1 MAVSQEESVE
11 ITQAEVLPEA
21 TVVFAG
27 SPAAAARGEA
37 PLKSHPKDK
46 KDNQGSVPAQQCQS
60 WAQER
65 CFGESGW
72 PETIWGIWEDV

>member
-1 MAVSQEESVE
+1 MAVSQEESME

-46 KDNQGSVPAQQCQS
+46 KDDQGSVLAQ
-60 WAQER
+60 
-65 CFGESGW
+65 
-72 PETIWGIWEDV
+72 

>member
-1 MAVSQEESVE
+1 MPGCSEHHICAGGNTVPVAVSQEESVE

-46 KDNQGSVPAQQCQS
+46 KDDQGSVLAQ
-60 WAQER
+60 
-65 CFGESGW
+65 
-72 PETIWGIWEDV
+72 